1 MNNEIQSL
9 EFEGN
14 KVRTAQDE
22 NGNPLFCGTDVA
34 QVLGYANPA
43 KAVINHCKGFP
54 IRKPLETAG
63 GIQQV
68 RFISE
73 GDLYRLITSS
83 KLPAAERFEKWVYDE
98 VLPSIRRHGGYMA
111 GQERMTPEQMALAS
125 LKWLQSKVDEQA
137 KQLKSPGRQGPVRQR
152 GRNREDV
159 HPCGRFRE
167 DPEKQRHR
175 HRPTAPVRLAPRAW
189 MAHQGQGLQL
199 EHAHAE
205 GDGPSPVRDQGDD
218 HQPLGRAHHDQQDAE
233 DDRQGTDVFRQTVP
247 LETDAGSG
255 CVMPIDNSLVPCRA
269 DKPNPFEALFA
280 LIYMGV
286 GAVCL
291 IAGLRRME
299 RWEILFGFAML
310 MVASQA
316 SNRFLARKRLYEDC
330 LVFCKPS
337 EVTREAEG
345 KMPRTRQADG
355 HPRKEALK

>member
-137 KQLKSPGRQGPVRQR
+137 KKLKAQ
-152 GRNREDV
+152 
-159 HPCGRFRE
+159 
-167 DPEKQRHR
+167 
-175 HRPTAPVRLAPRAW
+175 
-189 MAHQGQGLQL
+189 
-199 EHAHAE
+199 E
-205 GDGPSPVRDQGDD
+205 GKV
-218 HQPLGRAHHDQQDAE
+218 
-233 DDRQGTDVFRQTVP
+233 
-247 LETDAGSG
+247 
-255 CVMPIDNSLVPCRA
+255 
-269 DKPNPFEALFA
+269 LFA
-280 LIYMGV
+280 NAVEIAKTSILVGDLAKILKGNGV
-286 GAVCL
+286 DIG
-291 IAGLRRME
+291 
-299 RWEILFGFAML
+299 
-310 MVASQA
+310 Q
-316 SNRFLARKRLYEDC
+316 KRLFAWLREHGWLIKAKGSSWNMPTQKSMD
-330 LVFCKPS
+330 LGLFEIK
-337 EVTREAEG
+337 ETTVTH
-345 KMPRTRQADG
+345 ADG
-355 HPRKEALK
+355 HTTINKTPKVTGKGQTYFTNLFLKPTLEAGA